1 MGIINECYMG
11 YPYRFNFLI
20 SHLSLSQLVGVL
32 PEKYNLKGLGKTEDT
47 NKHIYGHTDGKTL
60 F

>member
-1 MGIINECYMG
+1 MG

-20 SHLSLSQLVGVL
+20 SHLSLSQIVGVL
-32 PEKYNLKGLGKTEDT
+32 PEKYKLKGLGRSEGI
-47 NKHIYGHTDGKTL
+47 NKNIYGHTDGKTL